1 MSLSI
6 APDISV
12 LSVLTHIY
20 LEPFT
25 PPLPLLFCLIG
36 AATTILVTFALAWIF
51 TSKLNLNLRSKPF
64 RVNVSSWGIV
74 RAFSSKPTLNAFRL
88 IGVFVFLLIIYACFR
103 GSDNP
108 IYNIAP
114 TFVWVIWWVGLAYLS
129 AFVGDIWRLTNPWYS
144 LFHWGEKLFITLSP
158 SRSIEPFFKYPKRL
172 GATPA
177 LLIFFAFAW
186 VENIYHDSVV
196 PIRIGQMIII
206 YSVVTWSGMI
216 IFGKEIWLRNG
227 EAFAVAFGFLAKFS
241 PLEVQYNPIPSRNV
255 SQTKINLRIPGS
267 GLIKTDSI
275 STSQMLFVLL
285 LLSAVTFDGLM
296 GTMIWMRLQNSVIEY
311 IPNLLVVGSLGLI
324 LVTLVFIGLYL
335 CFSFLMN
342 SFSGANYGTLTFAN
356 KFVTSLIPIALAY
369 HVAHFLLFLLIQ
381 GQLMIPLISD
391 PFGQG
396 WNLFGTENYRLN
408 FKIMSPTFFWII
420 SVASIVMGHVIGV
433 VVSHLIAV
441 KTIRDRHKAFKS
453 QYPMLA
459 LMIFYT
465 IASLWIITQPMY
477 QSAM

>member
-1 MSLSI
+1 MSSSLD
-6 APDISV
+6 PDISI

-20 LEPFT
+20 MEPFT
-25 PPLPLLFCLIG
+25 PPLPLMFCLIG
-36 AATTILVTFALAWIF
+36 AAITIILTFALAAIF
-51 TSKLNLNLRSKPF
+51 SSKLNLRSQSF
-64 RVNVSSWGIV
+64 RLDVSRWKIT
-74 RAFSSKPTLNAFRL
+74 RALSSIPTLNAFRL
-88 IGVFVFLLIIYACFR
+88 TGVSIFFIIIYACFW

-114 TFVWVIWWVGLAYLS
+114 TFIWVIWWVGLAYLS
-129 AFVGDIWRLTNPWYS
+129 AFVGDLWRLINPWYS
-144 LFHWGEKLFITLSP
+144 LFHWGEKLFLTWTPSTTITPLL
-158 SRSIEPFFKYPKRL
+158 KYPKWI
-172 GATPA
+172 GITPA
-177 LLIFFAFAW
+177 LVIFFAFAW
-186 VENIYHDSVV
+186 AENVYHESVV
-196 PIRIGQMIII
+196 PIRLGQMIII
-206 YSVVTWSGMI
+206 YSAITWCGMMM
-216 IFGKEIWLRNG
+216 FGKEIWLRNG
-227 EAFAVAFGFLAKFS
+227 EAFTVAFGFLARFS
-241 PLEVQYNPIPSRNV
+241 PLEVRYNTSSTTNINQRE
-255 SQTKINLRIPGS
+255 INLRFPGS
-267 GLIKTDSI
+267 GLIEIGSI

-296 GTMIWMRLQNSVIEY
+296 GTMIWMRLQNSVLEY

-324 LVTLVFIGLYL
+324 LVSVVFFGLYF
-335 CFSFLMN
+335 CFSFLMK
-342 SFSGANYGTLTFAN
+342 SFSGANYGTFTFAN
-356 KFVTSLIPIALAY
+356 NFVTSLIPIALAY

-381 GQLMIPLISD
+381 GQLMVPLISD

-396 WNLFGTENYRLN
+396 WDLFGTANYRLN

-420 SVASIVMGHVIGV
+420 SVTSIVIGHVIGV

>member
-1 MSLSI
+1 
-6 APDISV
+6 
-12 LSVLTHIY
+12 
-20 LEPFT
+20 
-25 PPLPLLFCLIG
+25 
-36 AATTILVTFALAWIF
+36 
-51 TSKLNLNLRSKPF
+51 
-64 RVNVSSWGIV
+64 
-74 RAFSSKPTLNAFRL
+74 
-88 IGVFVFLLIIYACFR
+88 
-103 GSDNP
+103 
-108 IYNIAP
+108 
-114 TFVWVIWWVGLAYLS
+114 
-129 AFVGDIWRLTNPWYS
+129 
-144 LFHWGEKLFITLSP
+144 
-158 SRSIEPFFKYPKRL
+158 
-172 GATPA
+172 
-177 LLIFFAFAW
+177 
-186 VENIYHDSVV
+186 
-196 PIRIGQMIII
+196 
-206 YSVVTWSGMI
+206 MI

-241 PLEVQYNPIPSRNV
+241 PLEVQYNPIPSKNA

-275 STSQMLFVLL
+275 STSQMLFILL

-342 SFSGANYGTLTFAN
+342 SFSGANYGTFTFAN

-420 SVASIVMGHVIGV
+420 SVTSIVIGHVIGV